1 MSEGPWGPSPFHGI
15 LEYWCDTLLYLLHC
29 IDTIKEEIKLY
40 YQKKKVLPADFQTQK
55 YLHPRKMTKNIFYLL
70 NSDSFWYF
78 LGTFFHFLSTVTL
91 Q

>member
-1 MSEGPWGPSPFHGI
+1 MWESPWGSSPIYGI
-15 LEYWCDTLLYLLHC
+15 LEYWCDTLLYLSHC

-40 YQKKKVLPADFQTQK
+40 YQKKSSSSWFSDTKMSS
-55 YLHPRKMTKNIFYLL
+55 RKINKNIFFFYLL

-78 LGTFFHFLSTVTL
+78 LGTFFHFLSIVTL